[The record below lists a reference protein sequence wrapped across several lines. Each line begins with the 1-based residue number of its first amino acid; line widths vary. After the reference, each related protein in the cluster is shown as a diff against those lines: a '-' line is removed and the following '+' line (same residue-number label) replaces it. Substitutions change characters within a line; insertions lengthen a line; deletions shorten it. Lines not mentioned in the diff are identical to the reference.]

1 LALKPSDFCNIGV
14 KRAEGEHR
22 LLKPSDNYGWRGC
35 WLGDEK
41 DLATGPDALAS
52 AAAHTNRPLFAV
64 DYRGETA
71 VAHTGEIVCGNLT
84 SPEKGLP
91 LLALAPP
98 LDPSDLGDAAF
109 KSELGLKYAY
119 IVGAM
124 ANGITSTQMVRAAGN
139 AGLIGFFGSG
149 GLSLSKVR
157 EAISDL
163 KQDGADLPMG
173 FNLIHSPNDAQLE
186 MALADLYIENG
197 IRVVSA
203 SAYMGMTLPLVYY
216 RVKGIHR
223 TPDGSVRCPNRVIAK
238 VSRVEVATHFFSPP
252 PQKLLTQLIRM
263 KKITEAEAQLATV
276 IPMAQELTAEADS
289 GGHTDNRPAL
299 SLLPTLMALRDRC
312 MKQYGY
318 ATALRIGLAGG
329 IATPQSVAAAF
340 AMGAAYVLTGS
351 INQAAVE
358 ADTSESVRQ
367 LLEQTRQADVI
378 MAPAAD
384 MFELG
389 AKVQVLKRGTM
400 FAMRAAKLYELYRT
414 YDRYE
419 AIPGTVRAMVEQDIL
434 RSGFEEA
441 WHQTA
446 DYFRAHDPSQIERA
460 DGDPKHKMALVFRSY
475 LGQASLWAK
484 HGDMDRQIDYQIWC
498 GPAMGAFNAWAKDSC
513 LEKVDDRY
521 VADMAINLLY
531 GAAGLTRC
539 QWLHDQGVTFEATG
553 DLFRPQ
559 PAETIAGYL
568 R

>member
-1 LALKPSDFCNIGV
+1 
-14 KRAEGEHR
+14 
-22 LLKPSDNYGWRGC
+22 LLKPSDNYDWSGR

-41 DLATGPDALAS
+41 DLAIGADALAS
-52 AAAHTNRPLFAV
+52 AVAHINRPLFAI
-64 DYRGETA
+64 DYQGETA
-71 VAHTGEIVCGNLT
+71 VAHSGEIVYGDLT

-91 LLALAPP
+91 LRAFAPP

-124 ANGITSTQMVRAAGN
+124 ANGITSTQMVRAAGK

-149 GLSLSKVR
+149 GLSLSQVSD
-157 EAISDL
+157 AISDL
-163 KQDGADLPMG
+163 KRDSADLPMG
-173 FNLIHSPNDAQLE
+173 FNLIHSPNDPQLE
-186 MALADLYIENG
+186 MALADLYIQNS
-197 IRVVSA
+197 IRVISA
-203 SAYMGMTLPLVYY
+203 SAYMKMTLPLVYY

-223 TPDGSVRCPNRVIAK
+223 SNNGSIHCPNRVIAK
-238 VSRVEVATHFFSPP
+238 VSRVEVATQFFSPP
-252 PQKLLTQLIRM
+252 PPTLLAQLVRM
-263 KKITEAEAQLATV
+263 NKITEAEAQLATD

-299 SLLPTLMALRDRC
+299 SLLPTFIALRDRC

-318 ATALRIGLAGG
+318 TTALRIGLAGG
-329 IATPQSVAAAF
+329 IATPQSAAAAF
-340 AMGAAYVLTGS
+340 AMGAAYILTGS

-358 ADTSESVRQ
+358 ADTSESVRH

-400 FAMRAAKLYELYRT
+400 FAMRAGKLYELYRT

-419 AIPGTVRAMVEQDIL
+419 AIPGPIRATVERDML
-434 RSGFEEA
+434 HSGFEAA
-441 WHQTA
+441 WNRTA
-446 DYFRAHDPSQIERA
+446 EYFRTRDPGQIDRAHRDPR
-460 DGDPKHKMALVFRSY
+460 HKMALVFRMY
-475 LGQASLWAK
+475 LGLSSLWAK
-484 HGDMDRQIDYQIWC
+484 HGDEDRQIDYQIWC

-513 LEKVDDRY
+513 LEKVDRRY

-531 GAAGLTRC
+531 GAAGLMRC
-539 QWLHDQGVTFEATG
+539 QWLHNQGIELEAFG

-559 PAETIAGYL
+559 TAETLSAYL